1 MSRPRN
7 SSSSRASRF
16 ILSTAP
22 ALSAQTRVAT
32 TLPRV
37 SVPDNAPCTSP
48 SLTAPSLIWRMKYL
62 RQQAAQARTLSTSQ
76 PRSSCSRVCATHTSR
91 QQFCNATRVFKGRAG
106 SCALAQRTAS
116 TRGAACCATCSA
128 RQARTSATPFVC
140 MSTSRARHAPGAVTC
155 SCQRALRCLR
165 SSDASKR
172 TLLCL
177 WLSLTPLHSEC
188 K

>member
-1 MSRPRN
+1 MVVLFFPVFFASPSSPSAAATTN
-7 SSSSRASRF
+7 SMLHHRLPPAAVDACALITPFPLFLLPVASRF
-16 ILSTAP
+16 IYSTAP

-76 PRSSCSRVCATHTSR
+76 PRSSCCRVCATHTSR

-116 TRGAACCATCSA
+116 RRGAACCATCS
-128 RQARTSATPFVC
+128 RW
-140 MSTSRARHAPGAVTC
+140 RA
-155 SCQRALRCLR
+155 
-165 SSDASKR
+165 
-172 TLLCL
+172 
-177 WLSLTPLHSEC
+177 
-188 K
+188 